1 MLDDTILDIQDE
13 DEKKDVEKETAIDER
28 NGDSISDDLLTGT
41 LGTVGDG
48 WQDGLTSSD
57 TEDSIGDDGDV
68 ARDVAKIDIE
78 AILVEEQSPKVPAGT
93 QSGNL
98 VVPFFLCLL
107 GQALAATVMVALSVK
122 DSTAATAASGV
133 ALAFGVP
140 VVVLAIMQIVK
151 SVKQSKGD
159 KLVATCIAA
168 CAAVS
173 LVFSAFMLVPNL
185 GQMYET
191 NPYSNNEKLQCIA
204 TFVVG
209 QEFVMP
215 GTMAS
220 DGYVVK
226 VSEKEEI
233 DPPQVLPKP
242 GLTFIGWRYS
252 GVGDPDIVVGTP
264 IYLDANGLKN
274 NSVTLYATY
283 VDGTGTTYCACG
295 SMEENL
301 FEGAEWQGMGIRT
314 QLRAAAVALGLL
326 LVALTLSLWSANN
339 GTKGK

>member
-1 MLDDTILDIQDE
+1 MLDDTILGTQDE
-13 DEKKDVEKETAIDER
+13 DGKQGVEADAVTEEK
-28 NGDSISDDLLTGT
+28 NGSSISDDLSGGVSGT
-41 LGTVGDG
+41 SGDG
-48 WQDGLTSSD
+48 GQVGLTSSGTGSPVD
-57 TEDSIGDDGDV
+57 EDGDV
-68 ARDVAKIDIE
+68 ARDVAQIDID
-78 AILVEEQSPKVPAGT
+78 AILAEEQAPGAPTKS

-107 GQALAATVMVALSVK
+107 GQALAATAMVALSVK
-122 DSTAATAASGV
+122 DSSAATAASGV

-140 VVVLAIMQIVK
+140 VAVLAVMQIVR
-151 SVKQSKGD
+151 SVRQSKGD
-159 KLVATCIAA
+159 KLVAACIAA

-191 NPYSNNEKLQCIA
+191 NPYSNDDKFQCIA

-226 VSEKEEI
+226 VAEKEEI

-314 QLRAAAVALGLL
+314 QMRAAAVTLGLV
-326 LVALTLSLWSANN
+326 LVALTLSLWSANK
-339 GTKGK
+339 GTKDR